1 MSRKRPSP
9 KNHSFLEPPKKKKT
23 TNNRDDHEKLT
34 TAKKNLLKTLSDI
47 EDEVKKLKL
56 PKLQRRVKE
65 LREEVKV
72 LLEWQEHVTKR
83 LNAKTDDLK
92 EKIKWWKNYY

>member
-23 TNNRDDHEKLT
+23 TNNRYDHEKLT

-47 EDEVKKLKL
+47 DDEVKKLKL

-72 LLEWQEHVTKR
+72 LFEWQEHVIKR
-83 LNAKTDDLK
+83 LNAKIDDLK
-92 EKIKWWKNYY
+92 EEIKRWKDYY